1 LGDAGNDSVRLGHGI
16 CHLQLPQEA
25 TASGLTAN
33 PVCRKETRMN
43 QRSLDLF
50 LIAISLLVL
59 QAAGSQAAES
69 QAGSW
74 KPLFDGK
81 TTAGWR
87 EYRKSDFPKA
97 GWVVGEGCLRLSDG
111 GRGANLVTE
120 AEYEDFE
127 FEWEWKLPPK
137 ANNGVKYFVTEN
149 RPSAPGHEYQMIDDS
164 LVRDPRSKT
173 ATFYDVLPLQVQSPV
188 EPPGEWNKSRI
199 LVRGN
204 HVEHWLNGI
213 KVLEYE
219 LGSPEVKAAL
229 QKSKFKDEPGF
240 GDKIKGRIMLTDHQ
254 DEAWYR
260 NLRIRE
266 LSPSKP

>member
-1 LGDAGNDSVRLGHGI
+1 MR
-16 CHLQLPQEA
+16 
-25 TASGLTAN
+25 
-33 PVCRKETRMN
+33 
-43 QRSLDLF
+43 RSFRGMLHLF
-50 LIAISLLVL
+50 LIAVSLVALL
-59 QAAGSQAAES
+59 TPCILAAGSEDS
-69 QAGSW
+69 SW

-87 EYRKSDFPKA
+87 EYGKKEFPKT
-97 GWVVGEGCLRLSDG
+97 GWVVEDGCLKLFDG

-120 AEYEDFE
+120 AEYEDYE
-127 FEWEWKLPPK
+127 FEWEWKLPAK
-137 ANNGVKYFVTEN
+137 ANNGVKYFVTEK
-149 RPSAPGHEYQMIDDS
+149 RPSSPGHEYQMVDDS
-164 LVRDPRSKT
+164 TIRDPRSKT
-173 ATFYDVLPLQVQSPV
+173 ATFYDVLPLQVESPIK
-188 EPPGEWNKSRI
+188 PPGEWNKSRI

-240 GDKIKGRIMLTDHQ
+240 GDKIKGRIMLTDHH

-260 NLRIRE
+260 NMRIRE
-266 LSPSKP
+266 FSSSKP